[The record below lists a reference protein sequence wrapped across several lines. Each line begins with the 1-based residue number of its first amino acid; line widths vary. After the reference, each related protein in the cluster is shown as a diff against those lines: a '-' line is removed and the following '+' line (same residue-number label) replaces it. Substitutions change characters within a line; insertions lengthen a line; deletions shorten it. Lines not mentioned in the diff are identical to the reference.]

1 VLPVAQM
8 VLFAKVVEAGSFAAA
23 AKELGQT
30 RAAVSKQI
38 AALEERVGAQLL
50 QRTTRSMQLTEI
62 GSELYARCARIAEE
76 AAEAERAI
84 ASLQGAPRG
93 LLRVVAPVTFGM
105 RHLAPLVAPFLAAHP
120 EIRLDLVLSDD
131 APDWSTDRV
140 DVAVRIAPRA
150 DAGLVA
156 HALAPSPHVVVAS
169 PAYFA
174 ARGVPKQ
181 PEDLRTHACLLYS
194 SLPTPSLWRFRG
206 GRTIRVQG
214 LLSVNHGETLRS
226 AVQGGAGIAYMPRFI
241 VGEDVAAGR
250 LRTALDDWVHSAQRI
265 FLVHPRGRNLAPK
278 LRAFVEF
285 ALARFQ
291 PVPPWEAKTGVRG
304 RSGEAGPSTNP

>member
-1 VLPVAQM
+1 
-8 VLFAKVVEAGSFAAA
+8 
-23 AKELGQT
+23 
-30 RAAVSKQI
+30 
-38 AALEERVGAQLL
+38 
-50 QRTTRSMQLTEI
+50 
-62 GSELYARCARIAEE
+62 
-76 AAEAERAI
+76 
-84 ASLQGAPRG
+84 
-93 LLRVVAPVTFGM
+93 
-105 RHLAPLVAPFLAAHP
+105 
-120 EIRLDLVLSDD
+120 
-131 APDWSTDRV
+131 
-140 DVAVRIAPRA
+140 
-150 DAGLVA
+150 
-156 HALAPSPHVVVAS
+156 VVAS